1 MGIALP
7 RRPALAGMALLIALP
22 AVSEVAAAQSL
33 EVAPVSVELV
43 AGAMA
48 TTLSV
53 TNHGTE
59 TTPIQVRA
67 FVWDQQEGVDRL
79 TATDDLMASPPIAQV
94 APEGTQVIRLV
105 LRRPVGTIERSF
117 RLLIDQIPSAGAA
130 GTVRVALRL
139 SIPVFA
145 EPSAH
150 VAATLT
156 WRVADLGNGHGELIA
171 TEAGGRHT
179 KVSNVGLVSAAGDI
193 PAIHLNAT
201 PYVLAGTT
209 CRWPII
215 LGHISSGTP
224 LRLTAATDAGLVD
237 RILTIGDAP

>member
-1 MGIALP
+1 MAISVHW
-7 RRPALAGMALLIALP
+7 RSALAGVALFAPLP
-22 AVSEVAAAQSL
+22 AISEIAAAQSL
-33 EVAPVSVELV
+33 EVAPVTIELA

-67 FVWDQQEGVDRL
+67 FVWDQQDGVDHL
-79 TATDDLMASPPIAQV
+79 TTTDDLMASPPIAQV

-105 LRRPVGTIERSF
+105 LHRPVGTIERSF
-117 RLLIDQIPSAGAA
+117 RLLIDQIPSAEAT
-130 GTVRVALRL
+130 GTVRFALRL

-150 VAATLT
+150 VAATLI
-156 WRVADLGNGHGELIA
+156 WRVANLGNGRGELIA
-171 TEAGGRHT
+171 TDTGGRHT
-179 KVSNVGLVSAAGDI
+179 KIRDAGLASADGDF
-193 PAIHLNAT
+193 PAIGVNVA
-201 PYVLAGTT
+201 PYVLAGATR
-209 CRWPII
+209 RWPII
-215 LGHISSGTP
+215 LEHIPSSTP
-224 LRLTAATDAGLVD
+224 LHLTAATDSGRVD